1 MGFAMNV
8 PSHTIVKVLVTILL
22 RTQEQILVAMHALMV
37 LLVQLEALN
46 HRIALKLLVSVV
58 VTVNAS
64 QERVKIKIVAQV
76 QWVAMFAM
84 PTALAQRVPQII
96 THRTINALLVLLV

>member
-8 PSHTIVKVLVTILL
+8 PRVTILL
-22 RTQEQILVAMHALMV
+22 RTQEQILVAIHALMV
-37 LLVQLEALN
+37 LLVLQEPLIF
-46 HRIALKLLVSVV
+46 RIASKKQGLALVI
-58 VTVNAS
+58 VNAS

-96 THRTINALLVLLV
+96 THRTINALRVLLV

>member
-8 PSHTIVKVLVTILL
+8 PRVTILL
-22 RTQEQILVAMHALMV
+22 RTQEQILVAIHALMV
-37 LLVQLEALN
+37 LLVVQEPMISLSVSKNLGRAGVIVN
-46 HRIALKLLVSVV
+46 VSLVL
-58 VTVNAS
+58 
-64 QERVKIKIVAQV
+64 VKIEIVAQV

>member
-1 MGFAMNV
+1 
-8 PSHTIVKVLVTILL
+8 
-22 RTQEQILVAMHALMV
+22 
-37 LLVQLEALN
+37 
-46 HRIALKLLVSVV
+46 
-58 VTVNAS
+58 VNAF

>member
-8 PSHTIVKVLVTILL
+8 PRVTILL
-22 RTQEQILVAMHALMV
+22 RTQEQILVAIHALMV
-37 LLVQLEALN
+37 LLVLQEPLIFRSACKEPDRALA
-46 HRIALKLLVSVV
+46 I
-58 VTVNAS
+58 VNAF

>member
-22 RTQEQILVAMHALMV
+22 QEQILVAIRV
-37 LLVQLEALN
+37 LTVIRVQLEPLILRSAK
-46 HRIALKLLVSVV
+46 KLLVIVV
-58 VTVNAS
+58 ATVNAS

>member
-22 RTQEQILVAMHALMV
+22 QEQILVAIRV
-37 LLVQLEALN
+37 LTVIRVQLEPLIPRGASKKQG
-46 HRIALKLLVSVV
+46 HAIVI
-58 VTVNAS
+58 VNAF

>member
-8 PSHTIVKVLVTILL
+8 PRVTILL
-22 RTQEQILVAMHALMV
+22 RTQEQILVAIHALMV
-37 LLVQLEALN
+37 LLVLQEPLIFRSASKKQGRAQAIVN
-46 HRIALKLLVSVV
+46 VSLV
-58 VTVNAS
+58 
-64 QERVKIKIVAQV
+64 RVKIEIVAHV
-76 QWVAMFAM
+76 QWVAMLAM

>member
-22 RTQEQILVAMHALMV
+22 QEQILVAIRV
-37 LLVQLEALN
+37 LTVIRVQLEPLIP
-46 HRIALKLLVSVV
+46 HSALKTLVTVV
-58 VTVNAS
+58 ATVNAS

-84 PTALAQRVPQII
+84 PTALAQRVLQII
-96 THRTINALLVLLV
+96 THRTINALRVLLV

>member
-8 PSHTIVKVLVTILL
+8 PRVTILL
-22 RTQEQILVAMHALMV
+22 RTQEQILVAIHALMV
-37 LLVQLEALN
+37 LLVLQEPLILRSAKKKQGLALV
-46 HRIALKLLVSVV
+46 I
-58 VTVNAS
+58 VNAS

-96 THRTINALLVLLV
+96 THRTINALRVLLV